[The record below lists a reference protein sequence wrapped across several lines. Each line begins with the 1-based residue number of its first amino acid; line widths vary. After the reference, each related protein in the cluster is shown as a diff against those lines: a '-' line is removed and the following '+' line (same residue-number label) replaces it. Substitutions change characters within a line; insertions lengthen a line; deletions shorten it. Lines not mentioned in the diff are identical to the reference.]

1 MIFRRNKHSK
11 LRRLRI
17 PPDRVRKGM
26 LVEIPLSWFRHPFWR
41 SRFVIKKDSQIE
53 KISQLDI
60 PFVFVLISE
69 SHEEEKVT
77 KDQEVLSGKE
87 AQAEQEV
94 QPEEL
99 LAGDNLPSSSAPHYQ
114 EKGEMPA
121 SAKLYFIKHQKCQK
135 AYEKTI
141 NEVKTLL
148 NGLLFFSEES
158 LHDAQNMMKNMV
170 DTLINDPE
178 AMIFLINAKKKQ
190 EEVFH
195 HALNTCILSLIL
207 ARADNLPP
215 EDIFTIGLGAL
226 FHDIGKLRIP
236 KSLLLKTQPL
246 TKPEKALLQ
255 LHPQFGLEIVS
266 KIASFPEGP
275 KKIIGEHHETLDGKG
290 YPKGLKG
297 DAIGIRTRIVS
308 IVNIYDN
315 LCNPPALE
323 RAMTPYQALAFMY
336 KKLGEKLDRR
346 LMEIFIRL
354 LGVYP
359 PGTIVKL
366 SNGAIGI
373 VVSKSSTLPHKPSV
387 MLYDPNV
394 PPSRAPV
401 ISLEEDPSLDIEQT
415 INPSSLPQEI
425 FAYLNPPLRIAYM
438 LDSFGKD

>member
-1 MIFRRNKHSK
+1 
-11 LRRLRI
+11 
-17 PPDRVRKGM
+17 
-26 LVEIPLSWFRHPFWR
+26 
-41 SRFVIKKDSQIE
+41 
-53 KISQLDI
+53 
-60 PFVFVLISE
+60 
-69 SHEEEKVT
+69 
-77 KDQEVLSGKE
+77 
-87 AQAEQEV
+87 
-94 QPEEL
+94 
-99 LAGDNLPSSSAPHYQ
+99 LPSVDDSKSNTTLHHPEKEEMSS
-114 EKGEMPA
+114 
-121 SAKLYFIKHQKCQK
+121 SAKLYFIRHQKCQK

-141 NEVKTLL
+141 NEVKALI

-158 LHDAQNMMKNMV
+158 LHDAQNMIKNMV
-170 DTLINDPE
+170 DTLISDPN

-207 ARADNLPP
+207 AKSANLPP

-236 KSLLLKTQPL
+236 KSLILKTQPL
-246 TKPEKALLQ
+246 TKSEKAFLQ

-266 KIASFPEGP
+266 KITSFPEGP

-297 DAIGIRTRIVS
+297 DEIEIKTRIVS
-308 IVNIYDN
+308 IVNTYDN
-315 LCNPPALE
+315 LCNPPILE
-323 RAMTPYQALAFMY
+323 KAMTPYQALAFMY

-346 LMEIFIRL
+346 LMELFIRL

-366 SNGAIGI
+366 SNGSIGI
-373 VVSKSSTLPHKPSV
+373 VVSKSSIIPHRPSV

-438 LDSFGKD
+438 VDSFGKD

>member
-1 MIFRRNKHSK
+1 MILQRNKQSK
-11 LRRLRI
+11 LRRFRV
-17 PPDRVRKGM
+17 PPDKIRKGM
-26 LVEIPLSWFRHPFWR
+26 LVEIPLPWFRHPFWL
-41 SRFVIKKDSQIE
+41 SRFVVKKDSQIE
-53 KISQLDI
+53 KIRQLDI
-60 PFVFVLISE
+60 PFVFVLVSE
-69 SHEEEKVT
+69 PYEKEEVKKE
-77 KDQEVLSGKE
+77 QEILSGKD
-87 AQAEQEV
+87 AQAEKQV

-99 LAGDNLPSSSAPHYQ
+99 PSIDTSPTNSTSHHLEKEEMSS
-114 EKGEMPA
+114 
-121 SAKLYFIKHQKCQK
+121 SAKLYFIRQQKCQK
-135 AYEKTI
+135 VYEKTI
-141 NEVKTLL
+141 TEVKTLL

-158 LHDAQNMMKNMV
+158 LYDAQNMMKNMV
-170 DTLINDPE
+170 DTLISDPN
-178 AMIFLINAKKKQ
+178 AMLFLINAKKKQ

-226 FHDIGKLRIP
+226 FHDIGKLRVP
-236 KSLLLKTQPL
+236 KSLLLKTHPL
-246 TKPEKALLQ
+246 TKSERALLQ

-275 KKIIGEHHETLDGKG
+275 KRIIGEHHETLDGKG
-290 YPKGLKG
+290 YPRGLKG
-297 DAIGIRTRIVS
+297 DEIRVKTRIVS

-323 RAMTPYQALAFMY
+323 KAMTPYHALAFMY

-346 LMEIFIRL
+346 LMELFIRL

-366 SNGAIGI
+366 SNGSIGI
-373 VVSKSSTLPHKPSV
+373 VVSKSSTSPHKPSV
-387 MLYDPNV
+387 MLYNPDV
-394 PPSRAPV
+394 PPSKAPV
-401 ISLEEDPSLDIEQT
+401 ISLEEETSLDIEQT

-438 LDSFGKD
+438 VDSLGKE